1 MEVLVFFLTMLQYN
15 IQAYPIAFVLMT
27 HKSQQAYED
36 IFDYINKSNI
46 FPLSTAKSFTSDYEL
61 AMRNALRKLYPHA
74 AMVACLFHFTQ
85 AVKRHASQTPGLM
98 DLIKSKP
105 DAASVYYRLQC
116 LPLLHHQFIIDEF
129 KKLRREAFGIS
140 GSKRYGLYSNSFL
153 NLKKTIFGNDKN
165 KLSFV
170 YKYNNSYS
178 CMDIWI

>member
-1 MEVLVFFLTMLQYN
+1 
-15 IQAYPIAFVLMT
+15 MT

-36 IFDYINKSNI
+36 IFDYINKSI
-46 FPLSTAKSFTSDYEL
+46 FPLSTAKSFTSDYEV

-140 GSKRYGLYSNSFL
+140 QEAKDIFRSFFRYFASQWIEKVWNLFKFISESKQIQIAG
-153 NLKKTIFGNDKN
+153 KTG
-165 KLSFV
+165 
-170 YKYNNSYS
+170 KYLGFRCNHAHN
-178 CMDIWI
+178 IHA